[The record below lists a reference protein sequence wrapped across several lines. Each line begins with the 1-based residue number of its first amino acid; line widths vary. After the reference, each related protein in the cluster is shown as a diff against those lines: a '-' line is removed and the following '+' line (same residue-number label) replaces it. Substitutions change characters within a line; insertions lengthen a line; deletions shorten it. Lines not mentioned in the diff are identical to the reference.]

1 MDSEHIKEV
10 TIEAAVITVSTTRD
24 SVSDSSGALIR
35 DLLTQAGIR
44 ISYYAVI
51 PDQIPQI
58 RGEFFTALKKANCI
72 IFNGGTGL
80 THDDCTIE
88 AIAPLLEKRMDGFG
102 EIFRHLSLEQVG
114 TAAILSRALAG
125 VTCGKAI
132 FCIPGSNGAVT
143 LATSELIIPQIRHI
157 VTHALR

>member
-24 SVSDSSGALIR
+24 SVTDSSGALIR
-35 DLLTQAGIR
+35 DLLTKAGITT
-44 ISYYAVI
+44 SYYVVI
-51 PDQIPQI
+51 PDQVQRIQK
-58 RGEFFTALKKANCI
+58 EFFTALSKANCI

-102 EIFRHLSLEQVG
+102 EIFRSMSLDQVG
-114 TAAILSRALAG
+114 TAAILSRAIAG
-125 VTCGKAI
+125 VTSGKAI

-157 VTHALR
+157 VTHAMR